1 MPGRSVKELRR
12 ARRRSAASS
21 MNRLLPR
28 HSSREGAATKG
39 HRRQPSW
46 LAKKSTAGSIAPCLS
61 RNGKDGN
68 ASLRRVRES
77 FAIYEA
83 ICPNRRSE
91 YIACITMRWP
101 RFFDDPT
108 YRNPSIWT
116 WREWLTVFALGIAT
130 IAIAAVLFWPIAK
143 LLMGL

>member
-1 MPGRSVKELRR
+1 MPGRRGQELHR
-12 ARRRSAASS
+12 AQRQSAASS
-21 MNRLLPR
+21 ISRLLLR

-46 LAKKSTAGSIAPCLS
+46 LVKKSTAESITRCLS
-61 RNGKDGN
+61 KNGKDGS
-68 ASLRRVRES
+68 ASLRRVRKS

-83 ICPNRRSE
+83 ICPNPRSE
-91 YIACITMRWP
+91 YIAFVTMRWP

-130 IAIAAVLFWPIAK
+130 TAIVAALFWPIAK

>member
-1 MPGRSVKELRR
+1 MPWRSAKVLRR
-12 ARRRSAASS
+12 AQRRSAASS
-21 MNRLLPR
+21 ISRLSRR
-28 HSSREGAATKG
+28 HGNREGAATKA

-46 LAKKSTAGSIAPCLS
+46 LVKKSIAGSITRCLS
-61 RNGKDGN
+61 KNGKDGS
-68 ASLRRVRES
+68 ASLRRVRKS

-91 YIACITMRWP
+91 YIACITMRWL

-116 WREWLTVFALGIAT
+116 WREWLTVFALGVAT
-130 IAIAAVLFWPIAK
+130 TAIVAALFWPIAK
-143 LLMGL
+143 RLMGL